1 MKESLIEL
9 IYSLDDVSYVEFC
22 NDYGIYTENINPVDN
37 QINEIKNFVKKLTNK
52 EVREVKND
60 LINYK

>member
-52 EVREVKND
+52 EVRGVKND